1 MSLEKEFIS
10 NIKNVTGNRKHKINN
25 SYGVYD
31 AYKYY
36 RKNKPKDSKYIL
48 SESEYFNII
57 RSVNKQLVCNILNG
71 ENIKFP
77 YRMGYLELR
86 KTPSKI
92 SFENGKLVTNLPID
106 WDRTLKLWFED
117 KEAFDN
123 KTLIRVENK
132 EIYKIHYNKSVAIYN
147 NKSYYSFNVNRSI
160 KNELKNKIKE
170 GTIDTPYTSYGRKLY

>member
-92 SFENGKLVTNLPID
+92 SFL
-106 WDRTLKLWFED
+106 R
-117 KEAFDN
+117 A
-123 KTLIRVENK
+123 R
-132 EIYKIHYNKSVAIYN
+132 
-147 NKSYYSFNVNRSI
+147 YSS
-160 KNELKNKIKE
+160 E
-170 GTIDTPYTSYGRKLY
+170 

>member
-57 RSVNKQLVCNILNG
+57 RSVNKQLV
-71 ENIKFP
+71 
-77 YRMGYLELR
+77 
-86 KTPSKI
+86 
-92 SFENGKLVTNLPID
+92 
-106 WDRTLKLWFED
+106 
-117 KEAFDN
+117 
-123 KTLIRVENK
+123 LITYV
-132 EIYKIHYNKSVAIYN
+132 KSV
-147 NKSYYSFNVNRSI
+147 V
-160 KNELKNKIKE
+160 
-170 GTIDTPYTSYGRKLY
+170 